1 MRLSA
6 VTLMEI
12 IVRNV
17 CSETC
22 ASLNFKETFR
32 SPVNVNTEYAVER

>member
-12 IVRNV
+12 IVTNI
-17 CSETC
+17 CTETC
-22 ASLNFKETFR
+22 ASLN
-32 SPVNVNTEYAVER
+32 V